1 MQCLPETSS
10 SQYIRRAVG
19 RRCYRIARS
28 CTDMMLLNT
37 VVHPGSGV
45 LLKAPMMLL
54 NTVVHPGSGKLLKS
68 PWSCTDMMLLNTV
81 SSTPRQRCTTEITY
95 DATEYSSTPRQRCTT
110 EIAGNRQYAS
120 VVFLRSLLSPI
131 RLHVFNSLALI

>member
-28 CTDMMLLNT
+28 CTD
-37 VVHPGSGV
+37 
-45 LLKAPMMLL
+45 MMLL